1 MGNFFNNLNN
11 KLATFMIGRN
21 GSDKLGRW
29 CLGAA
34 IVLACINIIIPN
46 IACSV
51 LSYALLAYCIYRMF
65 STNTVAR
72 AQENEK
78 FESLLSRN
86 KDAGKG
92 QNSDSVNKPMKK
104 DTATTVYFTCDNCG
118 QSLSVPKGKG
128 TLKVTCPKCKHQ
140 TTIKS

>member
-104 DTATTVYFTCDNCG
+104 DMATTVYFTCDNCG

>member
-51 LSYALLAYCIYRMF
+51 LSYALL
-65 STNTVAR
+65 AR